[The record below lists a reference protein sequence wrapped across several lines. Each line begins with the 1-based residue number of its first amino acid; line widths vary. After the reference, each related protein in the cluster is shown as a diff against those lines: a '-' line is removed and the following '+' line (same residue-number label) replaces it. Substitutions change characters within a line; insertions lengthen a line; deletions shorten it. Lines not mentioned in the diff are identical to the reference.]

1 MDCIYC
7 GNQLSSQR
15 EIDEREICQECDI
28 AFRKSEA
35 CSKVWDLMKE
45 GWGSLSA
52 AMSVQKKFNLSDSDV
67 DDVAYRC
74 EMFKGDEEC

>member
-15 EIDEREICQECDI
+15 EIDKREICQECDI
-28 AFRKSEA
+28 SFRKSEA
-35 CSKVWDLMKE
+35 CSKVWDLMLD

-52 AMSVQKKFNLSDSDV
+52 AMSVQKEFNLSDSDV
-67 DDVAYRC
+67 DDVAYKC
-74 EMFKGDEEC
+74 EMWKGDES